1 MKILY
6 CLQNKKSRIRYC
18 SAKDNK
24 RTRKWQVV
32 DYRLS
37 PRHSQIS
44 KYFNLFTIILSFV
57 HSDSNHNEG
66 HTLHKVLMDQT
77 HSGSGRA
84 ASCM

>member
-6 CLQNKKSRIRYC
+6 CLQKKRVEYSIAA
-18 SAKDNK
+18 SKITKGLANG
-24 RTRKWQVV
+24 
-32 DYRLS
+32 RLLIIDL
-37 PRHSQIS
+37 HSQIS

-57 HSDSNHNEG
+57 HSNSNHNEG
-66 HTLHKVLMDQT
+66 HTLHKVQMDQT